1 MFVAL
6 QQEANVKDSWDAALA
21 GDPESAFGGVLVCN
35 GSIDKATATA
45 INEIFFEV
53 LIAPSF
59 DEDALQILKSKKNR
73 ILFSSTTCL
82 QTNKFKT

>member
-1 MFVAL
+1 MRLWPVIL
-6 QQEANVKDSWDAALA
+6 KVH
-21 GDPESAFGGVLVCN
+21 LVVYLFAID
-35 GSIDKATATA
+35 SIDKATATA

-73 ILFSSTTCL
+73 ILL
-82 QTNKFKT
+82 KVKGQNLLPDKQIQK